1 MRCGYFDSHR
11 CRSCE
16 LVGVPYAEQLA
27 DLDRHLRVTLPTV
40 PAEAWSAPAA
50 GPESH
55 FRNKAK
61 LVVGGRRGA
70 PTLGI
75 LDTAGRGVDL
85 RDCGLY
91 EPGLH
96 AALPPL
102 ADFVARTGLT
112 PYDVPQRTGELKHL
126 LVTHSPDDEL
136 MIRFVLR
143 STGQLAKLERAL
155 PDLSEHL
162 PQTRVVS
169 VNLLPEH
176 RAATE
181 GAEEHLLTQQAEL
194 PMRLPEL
201 TLYLGPQAFFQTDT
215 AVAAML
221 YQQAQQWVSDL
232 RPKLVWDLFCG
243 VGGFGLHV
251 AQVCQPQVL
260 RGIEISAAAVASAQR
275 AAAALVLTGTRCIF
289 EAADAEQELGTD
301 APELLIVNPPRR
313 GIGALAGRIEQSG
326 VEYLLYSSCNAGSLA
341 RDLAAMP
348 SLHPVAARAFAMFP
362 QTRHHEVLVLLRRI
376 GHPAG

>member
-1 MRCGYFDSHR
+1 MQCGYFDEHR

-16 LVGVPYAEQLA
+16 LMGLPYAEQLA
-27 DLDRHLRVTLPTV
+27 DLDRHVRAALPTV
-40 PAEAWSAPAA
+40 PSDRWSPPAA

-85 RDCGLY
+85 RNCGLY

-96 AALPPL
+96 AALPHL
-102 ADFVARTGLT
+102 ADFVAQTGLT
-112 PYDVPQRTGELKHL
+112 PYDVPNRTGELKHL
-126 LVTHSPDDEL
+126 LVTHSPDGEL

-155 PDLSEHL
+155 PDLLARL

-176 RAATE
+176 RAAVE
-181 GAEEHLLTQQAEL
+181 GSQELVLTQEDQL
-194 PMRLPEL
+194 PMRLPGL
-201 TLYLGPQAFFQTDT
+201 TLFLGPQAFFQTNT
-215 AVAAML
+215 TVATML
-221 YQQAQQWVSDL
+221 YQQAQQWVSAL
-232 RPKLVWDLFCG
+232 TPHTVWDLFCG

-251 AQVCQPQVL
+251 AIACHPAVL
-260 RGIEISAAAVASAQR
+260 HGIEISSAAVASAQR
-275 AAAALVLTGTRCIF
+275 AAGALDLPGTQCVF
-289 EAADAEQELGTD
+289 EAADAERELHSD
-301 APELLIVNPPRR
+301 HPDLLIVNPPRR
-313 GIGALAGRIEQSG
+313 GIGTLATRIEESG
-326 VEYLLYSSCNAGSLA
+326 TPHVLYSSCNATSLA

-348 SLHPVAARAFAMFP
+348 SMQPVAARAFAMFP
-362 QTRHHEVLVLLRRI
+362 QTQHHEVLVLLRRT
-376 GHPAG
+376 G

>member
-1 MRCGYFDSHR
+1 M
-11 CRSCE
+11 
-16 LVGVPYAEQLA
+16 GVPYAEQLA
-27 DLDRHLRVTLPTV
+27 DLDRHVREALPTV
-40 PAEAWSAPAA
+40 PVDAWEPPAS

-61 LVVGGRRGA
+61 LVVGGRRGE

-75 LDTAGRGVDL
+75 LDVTGHGVDL

-96 AALPPL
+96 AALPQL
-102 ADFVARTGLT
+102 AEFIAQTGLT
-112 PYDVPQRTGELKHL
+112 PYDVPHRTGELKHL
-126 LVTHSPDDEL
+126 LVTHSPDGEL

-155 PDLSEHL
+155 PDLSARL

-181 GAEEHLLTQQAEL
+181 GAQEILLSQDSEL
-194 PMRLPEL
+194 PMRLPAL
-201 TLYLGPQAFFQTDT
+201 TLFLGPQAFFQTNT
-215 AVAAML
+215 TVATML
-221 YQQAQQWVSDL
+221 YHQAQHWVSRL
-232 RPKLVWDLFCG
+232 QPKVVWDLFCG

-251 AQVCQPQVL
+251 AAACHPAVL
-260 RGIEISAAAVASAQR
+260 RGIEISPAAIASAR
-275 AAAALVLTGTRCIF
+275 HAAAALDLPGTRCVF
-289 EAADAEQELGTD
+289 EAADAEQELRAG
-301 APELLIVNPPRR
+301 APGLLIVNPPRR
-313 GIGALAGRIEQSG
+313 GIGALAERIERSG
-326 VEYLLYSSCNAGSLA
+326 VPNVLYSSCNADSLA

-348 SLHPVAARAFAMFP
+348 SLQPVAARAFAMFP
-362 QTRHHEVLVLLRRI
+362 QTKHHEVLVLLRRT
-376 GHPAG
+376 G